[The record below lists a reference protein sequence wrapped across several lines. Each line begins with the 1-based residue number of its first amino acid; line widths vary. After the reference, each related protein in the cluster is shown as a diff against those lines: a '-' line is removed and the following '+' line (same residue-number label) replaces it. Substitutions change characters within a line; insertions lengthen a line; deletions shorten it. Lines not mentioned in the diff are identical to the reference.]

1 MRKKGNISLPELAA
15 RYKVK
20 YLYGA
25 SVAYFSSEESG
36 INDFRAQSD
45 RICCYELN
53 LIIKGEARIVANG
66 RKHILSAGSLMVLT
80 PYQPVS
86 CDFSDTILSEGLL
99 IDCDFYN
106 DIPVSNSESEAQ
118 IPNVISKYN
127 YIYQLNEGQTEAL
140 RGIFLQIR
148 QAIQYD
154 HLYKLD
160 MIQSLVHIC
169 KLFIN
174 ELPFETHVITADF
187 RHKENIYKIFLHL
200 SERYFKKE
208 RHIQF
213 YADKLNITS
222 TYLSKVVKEISG
234 NTVGEILTRQVFH
247 EACTQLKSSEKTI
260 GEIADMLGF
269 NDQSAFTN
277 FFRMHAKCTPSAYRD
292 NE

>member
-1 MRKKGNISLPELAA
+1 MSQHGNLTLPELAA
-15 RYKVK
+15 RYKIK

-25 SVAYFSSEESG
+25 SIAYFSSEESG
-36 INDFRAQSD
+36 VNDFRAITD
-45 RICCYELN
+45 RICCYEVN
-53 LIIKGEARIVANG
+53 LILRGEAHIVANG
-66 RKHILSAGSLMVLT
+66 REHHLGAGSLMILT

-86 CDFSDTILSEGLL
+86 CDFSDTVLSEGLL
-99 IDCDFYN
+99 LDSDFCD
-106 DIPVSNSESEAQ
+106 DIPVNNNETDAL

-127 YIYQLNEGQTEAL
+127 YIYQLDKAQTEEL
-140 RGIFLQIR
+140 RGIFAQIKK
-148 QAIQYD
+148 AIQNV

-160 MIQSLVHIC
+160 MIRSLVHIC
-169 KLFIN
+169 KLFVN

-200 SERYFKKE
+200 ASRYFRKE

-247 EACTQLKSSEKTI
+247 EACTILKSSDKTI
-260 GEIADMLGF
+260 GEIADILGF

-292 NE
+292 KE